1 LLLPLRSAR
10 ALQHSQS
17 PARWHLMMAMMIMP
31 RMNIREGYLIQDMD
45 CGDYESNSHSGERG
59 KVVIDTGDGA
69 CHVHQHHS
77 ACT

>member
-1 LLLPLRSAR
+1 
-10 ALQHSQS
+10 
-17 PARWHLMMAMMIMP
+17 MP